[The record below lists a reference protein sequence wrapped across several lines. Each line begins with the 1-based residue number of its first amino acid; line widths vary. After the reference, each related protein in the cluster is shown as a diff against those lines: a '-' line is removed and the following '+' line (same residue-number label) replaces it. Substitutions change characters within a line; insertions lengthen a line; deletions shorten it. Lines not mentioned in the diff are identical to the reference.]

1 MINVLFF
8 PISIPENWPANLSWA
23 DTLHTLEAVNLFPFY
38 FLSFS
43 DRPFSLRWVMVD
55 FGLNF
60 LLTIPFGIGL
70 GYLKKPR
77 FLKMCLWALLVGLSL
92 DGIQLVVKLATGTFY
107 HAVDINDVILN
118 SLGVLFGYFLYW
130 ICLKLTVKMRKSQ
143 NP

>member
-1 MINVLFF
+1 
-8 PISIPENWPANLSWA
+8 
-23 DTLHTLEAVNLFPFY
+23 
-38 FLSFS
+38 
-43 DRPFSLRWVMVD
+43 MVD